1 MKKCSLNHFTDSLA
15 PWLDDNYIRRV
26 TLRKD
31 NKVTFS
37 FIDGVSDTYEVTD
50 CNTSQLNK
58 VCRDLAARGI
68 KVDGLEQ

>member
-1 MKKCSLNHFTDSLA
+1 MKKCSLNHFTESLT
-15 PWLDDNYIRRV
+15 PWLDDNYLNRV
-26 TLRKD
+26 TLKKG

-37 FIDGVSDTYEVTD
+37 FNDGVNDTFEISD

-58 VCRDLAARGI
+58 ICRDLAARGI

>member
-1 MKKCSLNHFTDSLA
+1 MKKCSLNHFTESLA

-26 TLRKD
+26 TLNTD

-50 CNTSQLNK
+50 CNARQLNK
-58 VCRDLAARGI
+58 ICCDLAAKGI
-68 KVDGLEQ
+68 QVDGLEQ